1 MNTIYRTG
9 AAGALLD
16 EYERAINELIAV
28 ITTINPT
35 VLVTIVDTATTDT
48 NCQSIQSI
56 LTHVV
61 RAGYGYATCI
71 RRLKVPTIAFPEKI
85 PRNSTGEY
93 ENDLKAVFLFT
104 LETFSEITDNELE
117 TFDDAKKMRVSWGQL
132 YDIEQLM
139 EHAIVHILRHRRQI
153 ERFKQVLD
161 PS

>member
-1 MNTIYRTG
+1 MNNIYRTG

-28 ITTINPT
+28 ITTINPA

-48 NCQSIQSI
+48 NCQSIQTI

-61 RAGYGYATCI
+61 SAGYGYATYI
-71 RRLKVPTIAFPEKI
+71 RRLKGASMAFPEDM
-85 PRNSTGEY
+85 PRLLAEEY

-104 LETFSEITDNELE
+104 LETFNGITDNELE
-117 TFDDAKKMRVSWGQL
+117 TFEDTKKMRVSWGQL